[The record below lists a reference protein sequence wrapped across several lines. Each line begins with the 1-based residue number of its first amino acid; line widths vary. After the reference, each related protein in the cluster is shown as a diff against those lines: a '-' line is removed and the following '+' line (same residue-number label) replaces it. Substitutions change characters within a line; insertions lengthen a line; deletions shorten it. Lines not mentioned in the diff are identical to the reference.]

1 MIYHNR
7 YSVLSESNPE
17 ANYTF
22 SHLSGYEDFASKV
35 EPGDIVV
42 TGYNFG
48 IGSSRQQ
55 AVDCFKALGIQAIV
69 AKSFAVI
76 YERNAINAGLP
87 IIVCSHTDEIGLQTD
102 DMVEIDLN
110 TGKILNQRNHKSVT
124 GEKFSNI
131 QMEIYQRGGLF
142 HI

>member
-1 MIYHNR
+1 
-7 YSVLSESNPE
+7 
-17 ANYTF
+17 
-22 SHLSGYEDFASKV
+22 
-35 EPGDIVV
+35 
-42 TGYNFG
+42 
-48 IGSSRQQ
+48 
-55 AVDCFKALGIQAIV
+55 VDCFKALGIQAIV

-87 IIVCSHTDEIGLQTD
+87 IIACNQIEHLELQTD
-102 DMVEIDLN
+102 DILSIDLN
-110 TGKILNQRNHKSVT
+110 TGKIVNQRNSKSVN